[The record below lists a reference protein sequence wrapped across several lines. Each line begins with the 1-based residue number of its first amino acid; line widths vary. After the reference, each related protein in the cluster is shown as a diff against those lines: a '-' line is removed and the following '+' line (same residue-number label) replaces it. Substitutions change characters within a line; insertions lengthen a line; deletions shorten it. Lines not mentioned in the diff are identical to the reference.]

1 MSHRTL
7 TNFSRTRNILGPRFP
22 ASRLSAISFG
32 GIQAAAGRAAVA
44 RRLGGSAARRRGG
57 GSGGGGSARLARGS
71 SRACLSSSSRSSA
84 THTQGASGERAARG
98 ACEGTGEGA
107 GVRAGSRRSAQCAHA
122 RSSCLVRPVFG
133 REMKPSGGTA
143 HVHVP
148 CGVVPS
154 VCREHGR
161 HRKSWAERRGDSQGD
176 FAFLVRHHLRCG
188 LLLPHALPA
197 GENRLRGVGG
207 HPEGP
212 GRARHADIASIGQH
226 TGRGHMGEYQGIY
239 KLMAA
244 GVKCPAAR
252 HFQPLARPWSTQAT
266 RADYFSV

>member
-1 MSHRTL
+1 MTEGFVA
-7 TNFSRTRNILGPRFP
+7 NVNELGNT
-22 ASRLSAISFG
+22 AE
-32 GIQAAAGRAAVA
+32 
-44 RRLGGSAARRRGG
+44 
-57 GSGGGGSARLARGS
+57 SGGASEHPHLNHRGAAKSPSSCISTRLARGS

-226 TGRGHMGEYQGIY
+226 TGRGHMGEYI
-239 KLMAA
+239 
-244 GVKCPAAR
+244 
-252 HFQPLARPWSTQAT
+252 
-266 RADYFSV
+266 